1 MRLCLSCRRWSP
13 RGSLY
18 CVSGCGS
25 FGGSRCGKGHLTP
38 GLGAVAR
45 CPVCRSADIVP
56 AVPSIS
62 TGWAFRLIAWTI
74 AVVALREGFAR
85 PGEIFQAAGDAAAW
99 LVGPRLLAEA
109 KAVLFFLIAL
119 KIFIWC
125 VSVFDAD
132 GAKRIDP
139 FPKLI
144 PFLTKYGGRAITG
157 GWRLLVLIVEGRPLP
172 TKKKAKKDR
181 KEE

>member
-1 MRLCLSCRRWSP
+1 MRICLRCRRWSP

-25 FGGSRCGKGHLTP
+25 FEGSRCGKGHLTP
-38 GLGAVAR
+38 GLGTIAR
-45 CPVCRSADIVP
+45 CPVCRSTDIVP
-56 AVPSIS
+56 AVPSIGL
-62 TGWAFRLIAWTI
+62 GWLFRLAAWMIALG
-74 AVVALREGFAR
+74 VVREVLAR
-85 PGEIFQAAGDAAAW
+85 PDVLFRATGHAIAW

-109 KAVLFFLIAL
+109 SAVLSFLLAL
-119 KIFIWC
+119 KVFVWC
-125 VSVFDAD
+125 VSVFDAE

-144 PFLTKYGGRAITG
+144 PFLVKNGGRVIAGT
-157 GWRLLVLIVEGRPLP
+157 WRLLMLLVEGRPFP
-172 TKKKAKKDR
+172 KKKSKKDR